1 MMIACPACGKETLYE
16 GNTNR
21 PFCSKECKNRDFLNW
36 TDESYKIFSKNNNNS
51 ANEINNDGD
60 TKKITS

>member
-1 MMIACPACGKETLYE
+1 MMIACPACGKETSYE

-21 PFCSKECKNRDFLNW
+21 PFCSKECKNRDFLKW

-60 TKKITS
+60 T